1 MSSDTSGHNT
11 VLFVRAINSVWVFS
25 DLPSKSNVCIIHVE
39 IICRR
44 FC

>member
-1 MSSDTSGHNT
+1 MYPVIQVVVT
-11 VLFVRAINSVWVFS
+11 RAINCVWVFS
-25 DLPSKSNVCIIHVE
+25 DLPSKSNVCIIHIE